1 MISPDF
7 LITYA
12 KTKGIYYLYD
22 VNGDG
27 QIDTQDVDR
36 IKLAQSAT
44 DYHMKG
50 YHDEGRKDILMFKS

>member
-12 KTKGIYYLYD
+12 KSQGIYYLYD
-22 VNGDG
+22 ANHDG
-27 QIDTQDVDR
+27 IVDMNDVQKL
-36 IKLAQSAT
+36 KLAQSAT

-50 YHDEGRKDILMFKS
+50 WNENKGTIQA

>member
-12 KTKGIYYLYD
+12 KAHGIYYLYD

-27 QIDTQDVDR
+27 QIDMRDVDR
-36 IKLAQSAT
+36 LKLAQSAT
-44 DYHMKG
+44 DYHMRGWKQN
-50 YHDEGRKDILMFKS
+50 GRA

>member
-12 KTKGIYYLYD
+12 KTQGIYYLYD

-27 QIDTQDVDR
+27 IIDMKDVQQLQ
-36 IKLAQSAT
+36 LAQSAT
-44 DYHMKG
+44 DYHEKNI
-50 YHDEGRKDILMFKS
+50 KKNIMFP